1 MRKIVFRMDDVG
13 ASTKKFEIYS
23 NKMFGNFLFLKRMP
37 YFKAW
42 GPYDELTSDNWIDIF
57 NFIGENNYKISLAI
71 TAAWVDEKNN
81 LIPFYDKFPDQAK
94 VIHDYLKKDII
105 EINNHGLTHCVV
117 GKHKPRLFSSNRKYH
132 REFWEWLPYETQY
145 FNISKS
151 SEIFKNWLGFSP
163 DILVPPGNVYSIDTI
178 KICEELNF
186 KTINSSKTFH
196 LKTNIR
202 ILNNDNVFAFH
213 DRDISLYGSVWLKNL
228 YKNYSKSHQFH
239 FIKEL

>member
-1 MRKIVFRMDDVG
+1 
-13 ASTKKFEIYS
+13 
-23 NKMFGNFLFLKRMP
+23 
-37 YFKAW
+37 
-42 GPYDELTSDNWIDIF
+42 
-57 NFIGENNYKISLAI
+57 
-71 TAAWVDEKNN
+71 
-81 LIPFYDKFPDQAK
+81 
-94 VIHDYLKKDII
+94 
-105 EINNHGLTHCVV
+105 V

-196 LKTNIR
+196 VKTNIR
-202 ILNNDNVFAFH
+202 ILNNDNGVINSNDDTNSNKKLFTNTDESDFVIDLEVLAK
-213 DRDISLYGSVWLKNL
+213 WLKAEKKHLKETLSNTYINNID
-228 YKNYSKSHQFH
+228 YKVSKKEINTGGRKSELILLTPDCMKRLCMSSRTKKAEEVRTY
-239 FIKEL
+239 FIELEKHINKYKSFGIPVYF